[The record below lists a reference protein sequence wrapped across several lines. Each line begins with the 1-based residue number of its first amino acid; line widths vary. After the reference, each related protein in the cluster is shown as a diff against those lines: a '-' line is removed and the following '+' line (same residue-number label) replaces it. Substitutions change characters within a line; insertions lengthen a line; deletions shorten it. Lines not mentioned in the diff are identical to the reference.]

1 MTEFIFIAL
10 LNGFIVGLSRAI
22 NGRLSEDIGAF
33 KASFWNHIVGFVFL
47 SILLIAMGSFHFET
61 NANIP
66 IYAYVGGFLGAILVA
81 INSYTFTKIG
91 ATKSLLL
98 LISGQMITSVILDNK
113 NSEITSTIAKL
124 IGICFIIFGVYL
136 SKKDTENDEN
146 KNDLEIRKVG

>member
-1 MTEFIFIAL
+1 MTEFIFLAL
-10 LNGFIVGLSRAI
+10 LNGFFVGLSRAI

-33 KASFWNHIVGFVFL
+33 KASFWNHIVGFLFL
-47 SILLIAMGSFHFET
+47 SILLIIMGTLEFQN

-113 NSEITSTIAKL
+113 NLELTSTMAKL
-124 IGICFIIFGVYL
+124 IGIYFIIFGVYL
-136 SKKDTENDEN
+136 SKKESKNENNSDI
-146 KNDLEIRKVG
+146 EIRRVG